1 VIKTNS
7 SRRQLN
13 LWSAACSSGQEPYS
27 VLFEIEEHF
36 PQLAEW
42 NISFLATDISSEMC
56 ERTRMGE
63 YSQLEVNRGL
73 PAKLL
78 IKYFFRRGI
87 KWQVKPQFRQRLTIR
102 ELNLIQPW
110 PNLPPIDI
118 VFIRN
123 VMIYFNIKTKRQI
136 LSNLRRVL
144 RPGGFLFLGG
154 AETTLG
160 VDDGFERFP
169 FPKAS
174 CYRLKD

>member
-1 VIKTNS
+1 
-7 SRRQLN
+7 
-13 LWSAACSSGQEPYS
+13 
-27 VLFEIEEHF
+27 
-36 PQLAEW
+36 
-42 NISFLATDISSEMC
+42 
-56 ERTRMGE
+56 GE

-73 PAKLL
+73 PAKMLL
-78 IKYFFRRGI
+78 KYFDRRGI
-87 KWQVKPQFRQRLTIR
+87 RWQVKPHIRERLQIR
-102 ELNLIQPW
+102 ELNLIHPW
-110 PNLPPIDI
+110 PSLPPLDI
-118 VFIRN
+118 IFIRN

-160 VDDGFERFP
+160 VDKGFERFP